1 MLDYPGRQ
9 SLNAVVGETADP
21 SVQKRIER
29 LGAGLSGK
37 EMGHFDLYFGRTGQE
52 PAIQMMR
59 YISEHPESRTIDN
72 RKLIPHLKALGE
84 KIGDNNIH
92 KILAAVPE
100 FFELSE
106 GKKLTVK
113 DVLMPDHAFRLRGQ
127 PLALPSLGPTA
138 NQISNVA
145 PNDPIIIAKRRLGS
159 LNLPP
164 AKHSASYTPRTTTEL
179 FENPQPTT
187 LETNQSPSLVVRPI
201 PLYHGNWPSRTAE
214 PGNGLLPMATSGS
227 TGNSAANY
235 FPVANS
241 ETVST
246 PGALPPPRISSIY
259 QPTLFPPPIP
269 TALPLPVPV
278 RIAEAS
284 IPVGQSAS
292 PAMFNQS
299 ARPFSPPLPAAAPNA
314 PLAPPD
320 IPKAPGTMQSSTDAV
335 LAVASAIVQPPVS
348 VDPTAAA
355 PVVFHRP
362 WE

>member
-1 MLDYPGRQ
+1 M
-9 SLNAVVGETADP
+9 
-21 SVQKRIER
+21 
-29 LGAGLSGK
+29 
-37 EMGHFDLYFGRTGQE
+37 
-52 PAIQMMR
+52 
-59 YISEHPESRTIDN
+59 
-72 RKLIPHLKALGE
+72 
-84 KIGDNNIH
+84 
-92 KILAAVPE
+92 PE

-241 ETVST
+241 ETVRYST
-246 PGALPPPRISSIY
+246 DQLDIPAHALPTTDPDRPAIAGAGADCRSIHSG
-259 QPTLFPPPIP
+259 
-269 TALPLPVPV
+269 
-278 RIAEAS
+278 R
-284 IPVGQSAS
+284 
-292 PAMFNQS
+292 
-299 ARPFSPPLPAAAPNA
+299 
-314 PLAPPD
+314 
-320 IPKAPGTMQSSTDAV
+320 
-335 LAVASAIVQPPVS
+335 AIGFTRDV
-348 VDPTAAA
+348 
-355 PVVFHRP
+355 
-362 WE
+362 